1 MITLKIII
9 ALGITTAT
17 FVILTAILG
26 SMILKGKTKLTI
38 KHHRILAMI
47 AIILLVIHATAVLIY
62 LFQ

>member
-17 FVILTAILG
+17 FVILTAVLG

-38 KHHRILAMI
+38 KDHRTLAMI
-47 AIILLVIHATAVLIY
+47 AIILLVIHATAVLVY

>member
-17 FVILTAILG
+17 FVILTAVLG

-38 KHHRILAMI
+38 KDHRILAMI
-47 AIILLVIHATAVLIY
+47 AIILLVIHATAVLVY